1 MQKYMGMMLKVVYIF
16 THMENSTFVWHLC
29 IYIWVIETVENLV
42 DRNSM
47 PPTKQHGV
55 RVQ

>member
-1 MQKYMGMMLKVVYIF
+1 MCG
-16 THMENSTFVWHLC
+16 
-29 IYIWVIETVENLV
+29 IYVNMVIHIWVIETVENLV
-42 DRNSM
+42 DRNSV